1 MKKYHHLTKEQRYTI
16 SVCLREKMSLSAI
29 ANLINVSKSTVSR
42 EIKRNSNMY
51 RHYVAVDAQQFSERR
66 KSVPRRPRKLS
77 QEDWQEIRQCI
88 VARWPPETI
97 VGVRKREG
105 KTTVSVEWL
114 YHIIRQD
121 KERGGRLYT
130 YLPHRLKHR
139 RRPVSSRIP
148 IKDRV
153 SIDERPA
160 VVDAKARFGD
170 WEMDTIV
177 GKGGKGAIVTLVERT
192 TKKLLMA
199 KSPKGKNAKA
209 VAKLV
214 VQMLRPFERHVLS
227 ITTDNGT
234 EFAEHKYIAKML
246 HTKVYFAH
254 PYSSWEK
261 GLIENTN
268 KLIRQYIPKD
278 TDFSSLS
285 DDFILH
291 VQTQLNLRPRKLLNF
306 STPKQ
311 IFLLSLHNS
320 VALRC

>member
-1 MKKYHHLTKEQRYTI
+1 MKRYNHLTKEQRYTI
-16 SVCLREKMSLSAI
+16 SVCLRKKMSLSAI
-29 ANLINVSKSTVSR
+29 AKLIDVSKSTVSR
-42 EIKRNSNMY
+42 EIKKNSNMY
-51 RHYVAVDAQQFSERR
+51 RHYVAIEAQQFSEMR
-66 KSVPRRPRKLS
+66 KAVPRRPRKLS
-77 QEDWQEIRQCI
+77 KEDWQDIVQCLK
-88 VARWPPETI
+88 RHWSPETI

-105 KTTVSVEWL
+105 KTFVSIEWL

-121 KERGGRLYT
+121 KERGGTLYT
-130 YLPHRLKHR
+130 YLPHHLKHR
-139 RRPVSSRIP
+139 KRAVSSRIP

-160 VVDAKARFGD
+160 VVDSKSRFGD

-177 GKGGKGAIVTLVERT
+177 GKDGKGAIVTLVERT
-192 TKKLLMA
+192 TKKMLMA

-209 VAKLV
+209 VAKVV
-214 VQMLRPFERHVLS
+214 VQLLRPFERHVLS

-234 EFAEHKYIAKML
+234 EFAEHKYIAKTL
-246 HTKVYFAH
+246 HTKVYFTH

-285 DDFILH
+285 DDYILF
-291 VQTQLNLRPRKLLNF
+291 VQTELNLRPRKKLDF
-306 STPKQ
+306 SSPKQ
-311 IFLLSLHNS
+311 KFLLSLHNS

>member
-1 MKKYHHLTKEQRYTI
+1 MKKYNHLTREQRYTI
-16 SVCLREKMSLSAI
+16 SVCLQKKMSLTKI

-42 EIKRNSNMY
+42 EVKRNSNMY
-51 RHYVAVDAQQFSERR
+51 RHYVAIDAQQFSEMR
-66 KSVPRRPRKLS
+66 KTIPRRPRKLS
-77 QEDWQEIRQCI
+77 KEDWQDIEQCLK
-88 VARWPPETI
+88 RHWSPETI
-97 VGVRKREG
+97 AGVRKREG
-105 KTTVSVEWL
+105 KTCVSIEWI

-121 KERGGRLYT
+121 KDRGGTLYT
-130 YLPHRLKHR
+130 YLPHHLKHR

-153 SIDERPA
+153 SIDERPV

-177 GKGGKGAIVTLVERT
+177 GKNGKGAIVTLVERT
-192 TKKLLMA
+192 TKKLIMA

-214 VQMLRPFERHVLS
+214 VQLLRPFEHHVLS

-234 EFAEHKYIAKML
+234 EFAEHKLIAKKL

-261 GLIENTN
+261 GLVENSN

-285 DDFILH
+285 DDYILF
-291 VQTQLNLRPRKLLNF
+291 VQTELNLRPRKLLNF
-306 STPKQ
+306 FSPKQ
-311 IFLLSLHNS
+311 KFLLSLHNG
-320 VALRC
+320 VAIRC

>member
-1 MKKYHHLTKEQRYTI
+1 MKKYNHITKEQRYTI
-16 SVCLREKMSLSAI
+16 SVCLREKKSLSEI

-42 EIKRNSNMY
+42 EVKRNSNTY
-51 RHYVAVDAQQFSERR
+51 RHYVAIDAQQFSEMR

-77 QEDWQEIRQCI
+77 KEDWQEIEQCLK
-88 VARWPPETI
+88 RHWSPETI
-97 VGVRKREG
+97 AGVRKRDG
-105 KTTVSVEWL
+105 KTCVSIEWM
-114 YHIIRQD
+114 YHIVRQD
-121 KERGGRLYT
+121 KARGGTLYT
-130 YLPHRLKHR
+130 YLPHHLKHR

-153 SIDERPA
+153 CIDERPS

-177 GKGGKGAIVTLVERT
+177 GKDGKGAIVTLVERT
-192 TKKLLMA
+192 TKKMLMA
-199 KSPKGKNAKA
+199 KSPRGKNAKA
-209 VAKLV
+209 IARLV
-214 VQMLRPFERHVLS
+214 VQMLRPFEHHVLS

-234 EFAEHKYIAKML
+234 EFAEHKYIAKKL
-246 HTKVYFAH
+246 HTKVYFTH

-278 TDFSSLS
+278 TNFSSIS
-285 DDFILH
+285 DDYILH
-291 VQTQLNLRPRKLLNF
+291 VQTEINLRPRKLLNF
-306 STPKQ
+306 YSPKQ
-311 IFLLSLHNS
+311 KFLLSLHNS

>member
-1 MKKYHHLTKEQRYTI
+1 MKKYNHLTKEQRYTI
-16 SVCLREKMSLSAI
+16 SVCLKKKMSLTDI
-29 ANLINVSKSTVSR
+29 AKLIGVSKSTVSR

-51 RHYVAVDAQQFSERR
+51 RHYVATDAQQFSERR

-77 QEDWQEIRQCI
+77 REDWREIERCI
-88 VARWPPETI
+88 KMHWSPETI
-97 VGVRKREG
+97 AGVRKRDG
-105 KTTVSVEWL
+105 KPYVSIEWL

-121 KERGGRLYT
+121 KEHGGNLYT

-153 SIDERPA
+153 SIEERPD

-170 WEMDTIV
+170 WEMDTII
-177 GKGGKGAIVTLVERT
+177 GKDGKGAIVTLVERT

-234 EFAEHKYIAKML
+234 EFAEHKYIAKKL

-268 KLIRQYIPKD
+268 KLVRQYIPNG
-278 TDFSSLS
+278 TDFHTLS

-291 VQTQLNLRPRKLLNF
+291 VQSELNLRPRKLLNF
-306 STPKQ
+306 FSPKQ
-311 IFLLSLHNS
+311 KFLLSLHNC
-320 VALRC
+320 VALRS